1 MSEYW
6 CNFRKKCT
14 KRLSGFLNIKIGAWN
29 LQSLNLDINNRYLK
43 IEYIRDT
50 LINNKLDILFLID
63 VNNIDSI
70 ILNGYVKYTDGR
82 NILFV
87 KDEILDKFEVS
98 NYILYNN
105 NNKLAFVYLPPNNKD
120 DILINNIN
128 ILINNKYTVIGD
140 LNFKSNKKLTSIYH
154 FTGEDSLQIGAMNPD
169 FVRTFSIVA
178 PSDLHNKGSSD
189 DLIFS
194 LIKDKIITSD
204 IKRIN
209 EAIEVMKFE

>member
-154 FTGEDSLQIGAMNPD
+154 FTGEDSLQIRAMNPD
-169 FVRTFSIVA
+169 FVRTFSIA
-178 PSDLHNKGSSD
+178 ASSDLHNKGSSD